1 MSLRDKFCPSP
12 WFHMRITNSGDFQ
25 FCRWASERPSIPG
38 HNIRDIAPIAWF
50 QSAMNPVRR
59 DFLQGASWPGCS
71 DCHAMEQHGKVSGR
85 HRQLVK
91 IGVRS
96 DFFNKSMLSSPW
108 YQEFHYSS
116 QTQGSTQLWPQDWQ
130 IDLGN
135 YCNSACVFCTPEYSS
150 RLASEYKKIG
160 LIDQSPPP
168 TWCDDPDLLQ
178 RFVDTL
184 TASPHLQYL
193 HFIGGETLI
202 TPAFEK
208 ILRALIHHD
217 LHHNTVLGFTT
228 NLTTWNQSVVDLLC
242 EFKEIHLG
250 MSIECVTPLNDYLRY
265 GGNLT
270 ESLDLLDRWIAVG
283 QQHQWLMQIRS
294 TPTVLSIW
302 HLDTLY
308 QYARSKNIPIES
320 CNFLDRPEFFRPSV
334 LPHDLRQQVINRLEK
349 LIDHSNPADD
359 VEIVNSRSPEFYTRY
374 MSREIRSY
382 MSYLAHQ
389 PDESFRLPD
398 LVGFLKKL
406 EANRRNCVLDY
417 LPEYETI
424 LRSAGY

>member
-1 MSLRDKFCPSP
+1 MA
-12 WFHMRITNSGDFQ
+12 ITNSGDFQ
-25 FCRWASERPSIPG
+25 YCRWSNYEISKPG
-38 HNIRDIAPIAWF
+38 HRIHDISPVTWF
-50 QSAMNPVRR
+50 QTSMNSVRY
-59 DFLQGASWPGCS
+59 DLLQGESLTGCTK
-71 DCHAMEQHGKVSGR
+71 CHAMEQHDKVSGR
-85 HRQLVK
+85 QRQLCK
-91 IGVRS
+91 IGVQS
-96 DFFNKSMLSSPW
+96 KYFAKSMISSPW
-108 YQEFHYSS
+108 YREFQHSLR
-116 QTQGSTQLWPQDWQ
+116 TRGSTELWPQDWQ

-150 RLASEYKKIG
+150 RLAGEFKKIG
-160 LIDQSPPP
+160 LIDQLPPP
-168 TWCDDPDLLQ
+168 AWCDDPDLLQ
-178 RFVDTL
+178 RFVDAL

-208 ILRALIHHD
+208 ILRALIQHD
-217 LHHNTVLGFTT
+217 LHRNIVLGFTT
-228 NLTTWNQSVVDLLC
+228 NLTRWNQSVVDLLC

-250 MSIECVTPLNDYLRY
+250 VSIECITPLNDYLRY
-265 GGNLT
+265 GGNLS
-270 ESLDLLDRWIAVG
+270 ESLALIDRWIAVG

-320 CNFLDRPEFFRPSV
+320 CNFLNEPEFFRPSV
-334 LPHDLRQQVINRLEK
+334 LPHDLRQEVIDRLKK
-349 LIDHSNPADD
+349 LISDDAPVDD
-359 VEIVNSRSPEFYTRY
+359 VKIVNSRSPEFYAQYT
-374 MSREIRSY
+374 SREIQSY
-382 MSYLAHQ
+382 ISYLAHQ

-406 EANRRNCVLDY
+406 EANRRNRILDY